1 MAYLLPVLTLLLLL
15 NPVAAEQR
23 NDVGQ
28 FSKSDISGWKQKSF
42 VGETRYELVEQ
53 NSPSALQATSDGS
66 ASAFYFPIKVDL
78 TKTPVLNWSWQ
89 KLQNLDPGDEK
100 AKSGDDF
107 VARVYVI
114 KKGGVFFWNTR
125 AINYV
130 WNYQHRK
137 NEVWD
142 NPFAGKNAMMLAQR
156 DATDA
161 EQVWFEERRNIA
173 EDFKRLHG
181 IDIDHIDGVA
191 IMTDSDNSGKSAQAL
206 YGDIYFTAD

>member
-1 MAYLLPVLTLLLLL
+1 MAYLLPILTLLLLL

-23 NDVGQ
+23 IDVGQ

-42 VGETRYELVEQ
+42 VGETRYELVER
-53 NSPSALQATSDGS
+53 NSPSALKATSDGS

-89 KLQNLDPGDEK
+89 KLQELDPGDEN

-130 WNYQHRK
+130 WSYQHRK
-137 NEVWD
+137 HEVWD

-156 DATDA
+156 DVTDA